1 MLNGLT
7 VAELALLNSGD
18 YDMDMEKLL
27 YNVKEVAGLLNISR
41 AMIYVLIIEEKI
53 KTVHI
58 GRSMRIHIDEIRGFV
73 DSLSK
78 VA

>member
-1 MLNGLT
+1 M
-7 VAELALLNSGD
+7 
-18 YDMDMEKLL
+18 DMDKLL
-27 YNVKEVAGLLNISR
+27 YDVKEVAGILNISR
-41 AMIYVLIIEEKI
+41 AMVYVLIKEEKI

>member
-1 MLNGLT
+1 MGSSRACVIKFGGYNLG
-7 VAELALLNSGD
+7 
-18 YDMDMEKLL
+18 MDKLL
-27 YNVKEVAGLLNISR
+27 YNVKEVAGMLNISR
-41 AMIYVLIIEEKI
+41 AMVYVLIKEEKI

>member
-1 MLNGLT
+1 M
-7 VAELALLNSGD
+7 
-18 YDMDMEKLL
+18 DMDKLL
-27 YNVKEVAGLLNISR
+27 YDVKEVAGILNISR
-41 AMIYVLIIEEKI
+41 AMVYVLIKEEKL

-58 GRSMRIHIDEIRGFV
+58 GRSMRIHIDEIRAFV

>member
-41 AMIYVLIIEEKI
+41 AMIYVLIKEEKI

>member
-1 MLNGLT
+1 LIGQT
-7 VAELALLNSGD
+7 VAEVALLNSGD

-27 YNVKEVAGLLNISR
+27 YNVNEVAGLLNISR
-41 AMIYVLIIEEKI
+41 AMIYVLIKEEKI

-58 GRSMRIHIDEIRGFV
+58 GRSMRIHIDEVRSFV

-78 VA
+78 VS